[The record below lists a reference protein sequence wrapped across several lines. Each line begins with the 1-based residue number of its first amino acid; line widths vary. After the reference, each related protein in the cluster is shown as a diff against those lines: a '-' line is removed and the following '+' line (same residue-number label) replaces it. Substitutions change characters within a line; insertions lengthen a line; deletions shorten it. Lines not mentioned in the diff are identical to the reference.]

1 MLDLGMNGLSV
12 AGALFFAG
20 TLILLR
26 TVTAEGVWQ
35 ISDEN
40 IAGHN
45 AVSTNSRGLTAPSQ
59 PPHQFVVESI
69 NIGHQSF
76 RTYFL
81 PKFYAARLEL
91 LDSPFEIF
99 NIVFDQVAQPPLE
112 EILSRNQDKKT
123 AASVR
128 VPIPCGASHD

>member
-1 MLDLGMNGLSV
+1 MNGLNV
-12 AGALFFAG
+12 AGALFFVAG

-35 ISDEN
+35 VSDEN
-40 IAGHN
+40 IAGHD
-45 AVSTNSRGLTAPSQ
+45 AVSTNSRGLTALSQ
-59 PPHQFVVESI
+59 SPHQFVVESI

-91 LDSPFEIF
+91 LDSPFERQPTYCSGQSSLLRRTGSVITNHF
-99 NIVFDQVAQPPLE
+99 SIVRALCPV
-112 EILSRNQDKKT
+112 
-123 AASVR
+123 SV
-128 VPIPCGASHD
+128 

>member
-26 TVTAEGVWQ
+26 TVTAGGVWQ

-81 PKFYAARLEL
+81 PKFYTARLEL
-91 LDSPFEIF
+91 LDLLFEIF
-99 NIVFDQVAQPPLE
+99 NIVFDQVAQPPL
-112 EILSRNQDKKT
+112 
-123 AASVR
+123 
-128 VPIPCGASHD
+128 